1 MESNEARKCFS
12 MKWIW
17 NMRAR
22 NRLSFFLMSCF
33 PHRHK
38 CYLQLPQCSSDT
50 HSFLYDKTL
59 CDLVVR
65 CVCIKATITKW
76 MKREEKKWKW
86 RNKPFLGSSL
96 VVFNRLA
103 LWLVISGE
111 FYLFGQTC
119 NRRQCL
125 VSFSCIDLRFS
136 CFVLCFCT
144 AVYVIRLVVYFM
156 GQTYTQPSWTASYVV
171 RWDKR
176 QETLRSNWWPSDS
189 AV

>member
-12 MKWIW
+12 MKWIR

-76 MKREEKKWKW
+76 MKREEKKMKM
-86 RNKPFLGSSL
+86 KKQT
-96 VVFNRLA
+96 
-103 LWLVISGE
+103 IS
-111 FYLFGQTC
+111 
-119 NRRQCL
+119 
-125 VSFSCIDLRFS
+125 
-136 CFVLCFCT
+136 
-144 AVYVIRLVVYFM
+144 RLVVGRIRSFSFVACD
-156 GQTYTQPSWTASYVV
+156 QRWILFIWTNVQSATMFSFFFLHWFTIFLLCSLLLYRRVCHSAGCIFYGTNLHTAKLNTV
-171 RWDKR
+171 IRCMLR